1 MIVYVLIAL
10 LIYALVG
17 IGFSLYFVTRG
28 VARVDPTAY
37 GAPVGFR
44 VLIFPG
50 SAALWPVLL
59 AKTLRA
65 PHPSAASQG
74 GDA

>member
-1 MIVYVLIAL
+1 MVVYLLIAL
-10 LIYALVG
+10 LIYAVVG

-28 VARVDPTAY
+28 VARVDPTAH

-44 VLIFPG
+44 ILIFPG

-59 AKTLRA
+59 AKTLRG
-65 PHPSAASQG
+65 PHASAAQQG